1 MKKIFA
7 AIILLASLTLFAV
20 SCSGEHDPADG
31 TSDESSTSD
40 TASNAPDETSPIT
53 ADDAQR
59 IADEIFTQSSDGAF
73 ILDDGVAYTGFG
85 VGASSDF
92 ILVNIRKD
100 GTSYK
105 AIKYIGTNEEPELIC
120 RVDGCTHSDIRCTA
134 YVTNAVLLVSP
145 TDTDDDVIYYTVDK
159 TKIKTVAGYDVT
171 LPKSGVDGGNGALFE
186 YNIKTGVRRCV
197 TPSFPL
203 TLEPPVMYC
212 DGMLY
217 FDEPYCVDVKTGECM
232 TGNIDG
238 DVKTAGIYD
247 GKVYMTVGNTLFC
260 ADRDLSNIKEVAV
273 LQGCNMIT
281 APTVYGGV
289 LYFFTNST
297 QDKDKNGHAVGG
309 KRYDLAAYETDGTD
323 SEVHIIAENVVTTHI
338 GFYDGGLYFAEYD
351 YHDYGYYGADK
362 VTADTGGTLY
372 RYDAVTGQTAE
383 VFGDCGADIE
393 DIIYVDGE
401 TIIFG
406 GTYYAGINEGYAY
419 SKDPD
424 EMKFFRYD
432 IFSGKL
438 TIEYTVVI

>member
-1 MKKIFA
+1 MKKLIAVMIVFA
-7 AIILLASLTLFAV
+7 FFTFCAV
-20 SCSGEHDPADG
+20 SCSGMHEPAAGIDAG
-31 TSDESSTSD
+31 SSTSE
-40 TASNAPDETSPIT
+40 TASTESGETSQIT

-59 IADEIFTQSSDGAF
+59 IAEEIFTQSSDGAF
-73 ILDDGVAYTGFG
+73 ILDDGVAYSGFG
-85 VGASSDF
+85 VGATSDF

-105 AIKYIGTNEEPELIC
+105 AIKYIGKDEEPELIC
-120 RVDGCTHSDIRCTA
+120 SVDGCTHSDIRCTA

-145 TDTDDDVIYYTVDK
+145 ADTDDDVGDVIYYTVDK

-171 LPKSGVDGGNGALFE
+171 LPKSGGNGALFE

-203 TLEPPVMYC
+203 TLEMPVMYC

-217 FDEPYCVDVKTGECM
+217 FDEPYCVDVETGECM
-232 TGNIDG
+232 TGNIGG

-247 GKVYMTVGNTLFC
+247 GKVYMTVGNTLYC
-260 ADRDLSNIKEVAV
+260 ADRDLSNVKEVAV
-273 LQGCNMIT
+273 LQGCDMIT

-289 LYFFTNST
+289 LYFFTNCV
-297 QDKDKNGHAVGG
+297 QDTDENGYAVGG
-309 KRYDLAAYETDGTD
+309 LRYDLAAYAIDGTD
-323 SEVHIIAENVVTTHI
+323 AEVLIIAENVVTTHI

-372 RYDAVTGQTAE
+372 RYDTMTMQTAA
-383 VFGDCGADIE
+383 VSCDCGADIE

-401 TIIFG
+401 TVIFG
-406 GTYYAGINEGYAY
+406 GTYYAGINDGYAY

-432 IFSGKL
+432 ISSGEL
-438 TIEYTVVI
+438 TIEYTVVV

>member
-1 MKKIFA
+1 MKKLLA
-7 AIILLASLTLFAV
+7 AIILLASLALCAA
-20 SCSGEHDPADG
+20 SCSGMHELVDG
-31 TSDESSTSD
+31 TDAGSSPTE
-40 TASNAPDETSPIT
+40 TASTASGETSQLT

-59 IADEIFTQSSDGAF
+59 IAEEIFTQSSDDAF

-85 VGASSDF
+85 VGAASDF
-92 ILVNIRKD
+92 ILVNIRKN
-100 GTSYK
+100 GASYK
-105 AIKYIGTNEEPELIC
+105 AIKYIGTDDEPELIC
-120 RVDGCTHSDIRCTA
+120 SVDGCTHSDIRCTA

-145 TDTDDDVIYYTVDK
+145 AGNEDDVIYYTIDK
-159 TKIKTVAGYDVT
+159 TKIKTVAGHDVT
-171 LPKSGVDGGNGALFE
+171 LPKSGDGGNGALLE

-217 FDEPYCVDVKTGECM
+217 FDEPYCVDVKTGDCM
-232 TGNIDG
+232 TGNIGG

-247 GKVYMTVGNTLFC
+247 GRVYMTVGNTLFC
-260 ADRDLSNIKEVAV
+260 ADRDLSNVKEVAV
-273 LQGCNMIT
+273 LQGCDMIT
-281 APTVYGGV
+281 AATVYGGV
-289 LYFFTNST
+289 LYFFTNCARDT
-297 QDKDKNGHAVGG
+297 DENGYAVGG
-309 KRYDLAAYETDGTD
+309 LRYDLAAYATDGTD
-323 SEVHIIAENVVTTHI
+323 SEVQIIAENVVTTHI

-372 RYDAVTGQTAE
+372 RYDTVTKQTAS

-419 SKDPD
+419 SKAPD

-432 IFSGKL
+432 IPSGEL